1 MNLES
6 NISKTLIIAEAG
18 VNHNGDLKTAKEL
31 IHQAAIAGADL
42 VKFQTFTVGKLL
54 TLEAPKADY
63 QNDPDALTT
72 SNYEMLKSL
81 ELSKN
86 DHLELIQECKK
97 HDIEFFST
105 AFDEA
110 SLSFLL
116 ELGMSKIKIPSGE
129 ITNKPLLEFIAQFD
143 IPVIMSTGMAD
154 MNEIQL
160 ALEVLS
166 NNKLTRENIT
176 ILHCTSQY
184 PASFENINLR
194 AITSMQ
200 KKFNLNIGYSDHTL
214 GAEASIA
221 AVSLGA
227 TIIEKHITLDRKLEI
242 EDYISALTIDNFSI
256 FIDDVKRL
264 KESLGDGELIVSK
277 SERKYKSV
285 SGKVVVANSDIE
297 IGETIDFKDLS
308 LKRVDTNEFSP
319 FFRKISD
326 VQGKISAHKILK
338 NQGVSKE
345 DLCKEN

>member
-18 VNHNGDLKTAKEL
+18 VNHNGDLEIAKEL

-42 VKFQTFTVGKLL
+42 VKFQTFTVAKLL
-54 TLEAPKADY
+54 TLEAPKAAY
-63 QNDPDALTT
+63 QQDPNALTT
-72 SNYEMLKSL
+72 SNYEMLESL

-86 DHLELIQECKK
+86 DHLELIQECNK
-97 HDIEFFST
+97 HGIEFFST

-143 IPVIMSTGMAD
+143 MPVIMSTGMAD
-154 MNEIQL
+154 MNEIQR
-160 ALEVLS
+160 AIEVLS

-194 AITSMQ
+194 AITSMK

-227 TIIEKHITLDRKLEI
+227 SIIEKHITLDSNMPGPDHKASMEPKDFQDMVSAIRNIERGLGNGIKAPTSEELEMRTVARKSLVANKKIEKGEI
-242 EDYISALTIDNFSI
+242 FTQENLT
-256 FIDDVKRL
+256 VKRPGNGISPMKL
-264 KESLGDGELIVSK
+264 HEVVGTKAIKSFLQDDLI
-277 SERKYKSV
+277 
-285 SGKVVVANSDIE
+285 
-297 IGETIDFKDLS
+297 ET
-308 LKRVDTNEFSP
+308 
-319 FFRKISD
+319 
-326 VQGKISAHKILK
+326 
-338 NQGVSKE
+338 
-345 DLCKEN
+345 

>member
-18 VNHNGDLKTAKEL
+18 VNHNGDLEIAKEL

-42 VKFQTFTVGKLL
+42 VKFQTFTAAKLL

-63 QNDPDALTT
+63 QQDPNALTT
-72 SNYEMLKSL
+72 SNYEMLESL

-97 HDIEFFST
+97 HGIEFFST

-143 IPVIMSTGMAD
+143 VPVIMSTGMAD
-154 MNEIQL
+154 LNEIQR
-160 ALEVLS
+160 AIEVLC

-194 AITSMQ
+194 AITSMK

-227 TIIEKHITLDRKLEI
+227 TIIEKHITLDSNMPGPDHKASMEPKDFQDMVSAIRNIERGLGNGIKAPTSEELEMRTVARKSLVANKKIEKGEI
-242 EDYISALTIDNFSI
+242 FTQENLT
-256 FIDDVKRL
+256 VKRP
-264 KESLGDGELIVSK
+264 G
-277 SERKYKSV
+277 
-285 SGKVVVANSDIE
+285 N
-297 IGETIDFKDLS
+297 
-308 LKRVDTNEFSP
+308 
-319 FFRKISD
+319 
-326 VQGKISAHKILK
+326 
-338 NQGVSKE
+338 GVSPMSINEVIGTKAVYSFE
-345 DLCKEN
+345 ENDLIKI

>member
-18 VNHNGDLKTAKEL
+18 VNHNGDLKIAKEL

-42 VKFQTFTVGKLL
+42 VKFQTFTVAKLL

-63 QNDPDALTT
+63 QKDPDALTT

-97 HDIEFFST
+97 YGIEFFST

-129 ITNKPLLEFIAQFD
+129 ITNKPLLEFIAQFNM
-143 IPVIMSTGMAD
+143 PVIMSTGMAD
-154 MNEIQL
+154 LNEIQL

-194 AITSMQ
+194 AITSMK

-227 TIIEKHITLDRKLEI
+227 TIIEKHITLDSNMSGPDHKASMEPKDFQDMVSAIRNIERGLGNGIKVPTSEELEMRTVARKSLVANKKIEKGEI
-242 EDYISALTIDNFSI
+242 FTQENLT
-256 FIDDVKRL
+256 VKRPGNGL
-264 KESLGDGELIVSK
+264 SPMSIDEVIGTEAEYSFEENDLI
-277 SERKYKSV
+277 
-285 SGKVVVANSDIE
+285 
-297 IGETIDFKDLS
+297 
-308 LKRVDTNEFSP
+308 
-319 FFRKISD
+319 KI
-326 VQGKISAHKILK
+326 
-338 NQGVSKE
+338 
-345 DLCKEN
+345 

>member
-42 VKFQTFTVGKLL
+42 VKFQTFTVAKLL

-63 QNDPDALTT
+63 QQDPDALTT

-97 HDIEFFST
+97 YGIEFFST
-105 AFDEA
+105 AFDE
-110 SLSFLL
+110 SNLSFLL

-129 ITNKPLLEFIAQFD
+129 ITNKPLLEFISQFD
-143 IPVIMSTGMAD
+143 MPVIMSTGMAD
-154 MNEIQL
+154 LNEIQL
-160 ALEVLS
+160 AIEVLS

-194 AITSMQ
+194 AITSMK

-227 TIIEKHITLDRKLEI
+227 TIIEKHITLDSNMPGPDHKASMEPKDFQDMVSAIRNIERGLGNGIKAPTSEELEMRIVARKSLVANKKIEKGEI
-242 EDYISALTIDNFSI
+242 FTQENLT
-256 FIDDVKRL
+256 VKRP
-264 KESLGDGELIVSK
+264 G
-277 SERKYKSV
+277 
-285 SGKVVVANSDIE
+285 N
-297 IGETIDFKDLS
+297 
-308 LKRVDTNEFSP
+308 
-319 FFRKISD
+319 
-326 VQGKISAHKILK
+326 
-338 NQGVSKE
+338 GVSPMSINEVIGTKAVYSFE
-345 DLCKEN
+345 ENDLIKI

>member
-18 VNHNGDLKTAKEL
+18 VNHNGDLKIAKEL

-42 VKFQTFTVGKLL
+42 VKFQTFTVAKLL

-63 QNDPDALTT
+63 QQDPDALTT

-97 HDIEFFST
+97 HGIEFFST

-143 IPVIMSTGMAD
+143 MPVIMSTGMAD
-154 MNEIQL
+154 LNEIHR
-160 ALEVLS
+160 AIEVLC

-194 AITSMQ
+194 AISSMK

-227 TIIEKHITLDRKLEI
+227 TIIEKHITLDSNMSGPDHKASMEPKDFQDMVSAIRNIERGLGNGIKVPTSQELEMRTVARKSLVANKKIEKGEI
-242 EDYISALTIDNFSI
+242 FTQENLT
-256 FIDDVKRL
+256 VKRPGNGL
-264 KESLGDGELIVSK
+264 SPMSINEVIGTKAVYSFEENDLI
-277 SERKYKSV
+277 
-285 SGKVVVANSDIE
+285 
-297 IGETIDFKDLS
+297 
-308 LKRVDTNEFSP
+308 
-319 FFRKISD
+319 KI
-326 VQGKISAHKILK
+326 
-338 NQGVSKE
+338 
-345 DLCKEN
+345 

>member
-18 VNHNGDLKTAKEL
+18 VNHNGDLKIAKEL

-42 VKFQTFTVGKLL
+42 VKFQTFTVAKLL

-63 QNDPDALTT
+63 QKDPDALTT

-97 HDIEFFST
+97 YGIEFFST
-105 AFDEA
+105 AFDE
-110 SLSFLL
+110 SNLSFLL

-129 ITNKPLLEFIAQFD
+129 ITNKPLLEFIAQFNM
-143 IPVIMSTGMAD
+143 PVIMSTGMAD
-154 MNEIQL
+154 LNEIQL
-160 ALEVLS
+160 AIEVLS

-194 AITSMQ
+194 AITSMK

-227 TIIEKHITLDRKLEI
+227 TIIEKHITLDSNMPGPDHKASMEPKDFQDMVSAIRNIERGLGNGIKAPTSEELEMRTVARKSLVANKKIEKGEI
-242 EDYISALTIDNFSI
+242 FTQENLT
-256 FIDDVKRL
+256 VKRP
-264 KESLGDGELIVSK
+264 G
-277 SERKYKSV
+277 
-285 SGKVVVANSDIE
+285 N
-297 IGETIDFKDLS
+297 
-308 LKRVDTNEFSP
+308 
-319 FFRKISD
+319 
-326 VQGKISAHKILK
+326 
-338 NQGVSKE
+338 GVSPMSINEVIGTKAVYSFE
-345 DLCKEN
+345 ENDLIKI

>member
-18 VNHNGDLKTAKEL
+18 VNHNGDLEIAKEL

-42 VKFQTFTVGKLL
+42 VKFQTFTVAKLL

-63 QNDPDALTT
+63 QQDPNALTT

-81 ELSKN
+81 ELSQN

-97 HDIEFFST
+97 HGIEFFST
-105 AFDEA
+105 AFDET
-110 SLSFLL
+110 SLRFLL
-116 ELGMSKIKIPSGE
+116 DLGMSKIKIPSGE

-143 IPVIMSTGMAD
+143 MPVIMSTGMAEL
-154 MNEIQL
+154 NEIQR
-160 ALEVLS
+160 AIEVLS

-194 AITSMQ
+194 AITSM
-200 KKFNLNIGYSDHTL
+200 KKNFNLNIGYSDHTL

-227 TIIEKHITLDRKLEI
+227 SIIEKHITLDSNMPGPDHKASMEPKDFQDMVSAIRNIERGLGNGIKAPTSEELEMRTVARKSLVANKKIEKGEI
-242 EDYISALTIDNFSI
+242 FTQENLT
-256 FIDDVKRL
+256 VKRP
-264 KESLGDGELIVSK
+264 G
-277 SERKYKSV
+277 
-285 SGKVVVANSDIE
+285 N
-297 IGETIDFKDLS
+297 
-308 LKRVDTNEFSP
+308 
-319 FFRKISD
+319 
-326 VQGKISAHKILK
+326 
-338 NQGVSKE
+338 GVSPMSINEVIGTKAVYSFE
-345 DLCKEN
+345 ENDLIKI

>member
-18 VNHNGDLKTAKEL
+18 VNHNGDLEIAKEL

-42 VKFQTFTVGKLL
+42 VKFQTFTAAKLL

-63 QNDPDALTT
+63 QQDPNALTT
-72 SNYEMLKSL
+72 SNYEMLESL

-97 HDIEFFST
+97 HGIEFFST

-143 IPVIMSTGMAD
+143 VPVIMSTGMAD
-154 MNEIQL
+154 LNEIQR
-160 ALEVLS
+160 AIEVLC

-194 AITSMQ
+194 AITSMK

-221 AVSLGA
+221 AVCLGA
-227 TIIEKHITLDRKLEI
+227 TIIEKHITLDSNMPGPDHKASMEPKDFQDMVSAIRNIERGLGNGIKAPTSEELEMRTVARKSLVANKKIEKGEI
-242 EDYISALTIDNFSI
+242 FTQENLT
-256 FIDDVKRL
+256 VKRP
-264 KESLGDGELIVSK
+264 G
-277 SERKYKSV
+277 
-285 SGKVVVANSDIE
+285 N
-297 IGETIDFKDLS
+297 
-308 LKRVDTNEFSP
+308 
-319 FFRKISD
+319 
-326 VQGKISAHKILK
+326 
-338 NQGVSKE
+338 GVSPMSINEVIGTKAVYSFE
-345 DLCKEN
+345 ENDLIKI

>member
-18 VNHNGDLKTAKEL
+18 VNHNGDLKIAKEL

-42 VKFQTFTVGKLL
+42 VKFQTFTVAKLL

-63 QNDPDALTT
+63 QQDPDALTT

-97 HDIEFFST
+97 YGIEFFST
-105 AFDEA
+105 AFDE
-110 SLSFLL
+110 SNLSFLL

-143 IPVIMSTGMAD
+143 MPVIMSTGMAD
-154 MNEIQL
+154 LNEIQL
-160 ALEVLS
+160 AIEVLS
-166 NNKLTRENIT
+166 NYKLTRENIT

-194 AITSMQ
+194 AITSMK

-227 TIIEKHITLDRKLEI
+227 TIIEKHITLDSNMPGPDHKASMEPKDFQDMVSAIRNIERGLGNGIKAPTSEELEMRIVARKSLVANKKIEKGEI
-242 EDYISALTIDNFSI
+242 FTQENLT
-256 FIDDVKRL
+256 VKRP
-264 KESLGDGELIVSK
+264 G
-277 SERKYKSV
+277 
-285 SGKVVVANSDIE
+285 N
-297 IGETIDFKDLS
+297 
-308 LKRVDTNEFSP
+308 
-319 FFRKISD
+319 
-326 VQGKISAHKILK
+326 
-338 NQGVSKE
+338 GVSPMSINEVIGTKAVYSFE
-345 DLCKEN
+345 ENDLIKI

>member
-1 MNLES
+1 MKLER

-18 VNHNGDLKTAKEL
+18 VNHNGDLEIAKEL

-42 VKFQTFTVGKLL
+42 VKFQTFTVAKLL
-54 TLEAPKADY
+54 TLDAPKADY
-63 QNDPDALTT
+63 QQDPNALTT

-97 HDIEFFST
+97 YDIEFFST
-105 AFDEA
+105 AFDEV
-110 SLSFLL
+110 SLGFLL

-143 IPVIMSTGMAD
+143 MPVIMSTGMAD
-154 MNEIQL
+154 LNEIQR
-160 ALEVLS
+160 AIEVLS
-166 NNKLTRENIT
+166 KNKLTRENIT

-194 AITSMQ
+194 AITSMK

-227 TIIEKHITLDRKLEI
+227 SIIEKHITLDSNMPGPDHKASMEPKDFQDMVSAIRNIERGLGNGIKAPTSEELEMRTVARKSLVANKKIEKGEI
-242 EDYISALTIDNFSI
+242 FTQENLT
-256 FIDDVKRL
+256 VKRP
-264 KESLGDGELIVSK
+264 G
-277 SERKYKSV
+277 
-285 SGKVVVANSDIE
+285 N
-297 IGETIDFKDLS
+297 
-308 LKRVDTNEFSP
+308 
-319 FFRKISD
+319 
-326 VQGKISAHKILK
+326 
-338 NQGVSKE
+338 GVSPMSINEVIGTKAVYSFE
-345 DLCKEN
+345 ENDLIKI

>member
-18 VNHNGDLKTAKEL
+18 VNHNGDLEIAKEL

-42 VKFQTFTVGKLL
+42 VKFQTFTVAKLL

-63 QNDPDALTT
+63 QQDPNALTT
-72 SNYEMLKSL
+72 TNYEMLESL

-97 HDIEFFST
+97 HGIEFFST

-143 IPVIMSTGMAD
+143 MPVIMSTGMAD
-154 MNEIQL
+154 LNEIQL
-160 ALEVLS
+160 AIEVLC

-194 AITSMQ
+194 AITSMK

-227 TIIEKHITLDRKLEI
+227 SIIEKHITLDSNMPGPDHKASMEPKDFQDMVSAIRNIERGLGNGIKAPTSEELEMRTVARKSLVANKKIEKGEI
-242 EDYISALTIDNFSI
+242 FTQENLT
-256 FIDDVKRL
+256 VKRP
-264 KESLGDGELIVSK
+264 G
-277 SERKYKSV
+277 
-285 SGKVVVANSDIE
+285 N
-297 IGETIDFKDLS
+297 
-308 LKRVDTNEFSP
+308 
-319 FFRKISD
+319 
-326 VQGKISAHKILK
+326 
-338 NQGVSKE
+338 GVSPMSINEVIGTKAVYSFE
-345 DLCKEN
+345 ENDLIKI

>member
-18 VNHNGDLKTAKEL
+18 VNHNGDLEIAKEL

-42 VKFQTFTVGKLL
+42 VKFQTFTVAKLL

-63 QNDPDALTT
+63 QQDPNALTT
-72 SNYEMLKSL
+72 TNYEMLESL

-97 HDIEFFST
+97 HGIEFFST

-143 IPVIMSTGMAD
+143 MPVIMSTGMAD
-154 MNEIQL
+154 LNEIHR
-160 ALEVLS
+160 AIEVLC

-194 AITSMQ
+194 AITSMK

-227 TIIEKHITLDRKLEI
+227 TIIEKHITLDSNMSGPDHKASMEPKDFQDMVSAIRNIERGLGNGIKVPTSEELEMRTVARKSLVANKKIEKGEI
-242 EDYISALTIDNFSI
+242 FTQENLT
-256 FIDDVKRL
+256 VKRPGNGL
-264 KESLGDGELIVSK
+264 SPMSINEVIGTEAEYSFEENDLI
-277 SERKYKSV
+277 
-285 SGKVVVANSDIE
+285 
-297 IGETIDFKDLS
+297 
-308 LKRVDTNEFSP
+308 
-319 FFRKISD
+319 KI
-326 VQGKISAHKILK
+326 
-338 NQGVSKE
+338 
-345 DLCKEN
+345 

>member
-42 VKFQTFTVGKLL
+42 VKFQTFTVAKLL

-63 QNDPDALTT
+63 QQDPNALTT
-72 SNYEMLKSL
+72 SNYEMLESL

-97 HDIEFFST
+97 HGIEFFST

-143 IPVIMSTGMAD
+143 MPVIMSTGMAD
-154 MNEIQL
+154 MNEIQR
-160 ALEVLS
+160 AIEVLS

-194 AITSMQ
+194 AITSMK

-227 TIIEKHITLDRKLEI
+227 SIIEKHITLDSNMPGPDHKASMEPKDFQDMVSAIRNIERGLGNGIKAPTSEELEMRTVARKSLVANKKIEKGEI
-242 EDYISALTIDNFSI
+242 FTQENLT
-256 FIDDVKRL
+256 VKRPGNGL
-264 KESLGDGELIVSK
+264 SPMSINEVIGTKAVYSFEENDLI
-277 SERKYKSV
+277 
-285 SGKVVVANSDIE
+285 
-297 IGETIDFKDLS
+297 
-308 LKRVDTNEFSP
+308 
-319 FFRKISD
+319 KI
-326 VQGKISAHKILK
+326 
-338 NQGVSKE
+338 
-345 DLCKEN
+345 

>member
-18 VNHNGDLKTAKEL
+18 VNHNGDLKIAKEL

-42 VKFQTFTVGKLL
+42 VKFQTFTVAKLL

-63 QNDPDALTT
+63 QKDPNALTT
-72 SNYEMLKSL
+72 SNYEMLESL

-97 HDIEFFST
+97 HGIEFFST

-143 IPVIMSTGMAD
+143 MPVIMSTGMAELND
-154 MNEIQL
+154 IQR
-160 ALEVLS
+160 AIEVLS

-194 AITSMQ
+194 AITSMK

-227 TIIEKHITLDRKLEI
+227 TIIEKHITLDSNMPGPDHKASMEPKDFQDMVSAIRNIERGLGNGIKAPTSEELEMRTVARKSLVANKKIEKGEI
-242 EDYISALTIDNFSI
+242 FTRENLT
-256 FIDDVKRL
+256 VKRP
-264 KESLGDGELIVSK
+264 G
-277 SERKYKSV
+277 
-285 SGKVVVANSDIE
+285 N
-297 IGETIDFKDLS
+297 
-308 LKRVDTNEFSP
+308 
-319 FFRKISD
+319 
-326 VQGKISAHKILK
+326 
-338 NQGVSKE
+338 GVSPMSINEVIGTKAVYSFE
-345 DLCKEN
+345 ENDLIKI

>member
-18 VNHNGDLKTAKEL
+18 VNHNGDLEIAKEL

-42 VKFQTFTVGKLL
+42 VKFQTFTVAKLL

-63 QNDPDALTT
+63 QKDPNALTT
-72 SNYEMLKSL
+72 SNYEMLESL

-97 HDIEFFST
+97 HGIEFFST

-143 IPVIMSTGMAD
+143 MPVIMSTGMAD
-154 MNEIQL
+154 LNEIQR
-160 ALEVLS
+160 AIEVLCS
-166 NNKLTRENIT
+166 NKLTRENIT

-194 AITSMQ
+194 AITSMK

-227 TIIEKHITLDRKLEI
+227 TIIEKHITLDSNMPGPDHKASMEPKDFQDMVSAIRNIERGLGNGIKVPTSEELEMRTVARKSLVANKKIEKGEI
-242 EDYISALTIDNFSI
+242 FTQENLT
-256 FIDDVKRL
+256 VKRPGNGL
-264 KESLGDGELIVSK
+264 SPMSINEVIGTKAVYSFEENDLI
-277 SERKYKSV
+277 
-285 SGKVVVANSDIE
+285 
-297 IGETIDFKDLS
+297 
-308 LKRVDTNEFSP
+308 
-319 FFRKISD
+319 KI
-326 VQGKISAHKILK
+326 
-338 NQGVSKE
+338 
-345 DLCKEN
+345 

>member
-18 VNHNGDLKTAKEL
+18 VNHNGDLKIAKEL

-42 VKFQTFTVGKLL
+42 VKFQTFTVAKLL
-54 TLEAPKADY
+54 TLDAPKADY
-63 QNDPDALTT
+63 QQDPDALTT

-97 HDIEFFST
+97 YGIEFFST
-105 AFDEA
+105 AFDET

-143 IPVIMSTGMAD
+143 MPVIMSTGMAD
-154 MNEIQL
+154 LNEIQL
-160 ALEVLS
+160 AIEVLS
-166 NNKLTRENIT
+166 NYKLTRENIT

-194 AITSMQ
+194 AITSMK

-227 TIIEKHITLDRKLEI
+227 TIIEKHITLDSNMPGPDHKASMEPKDFQDMVSAIRNIERGLGNGIKAPTSEELEMRIVARKSLVANKKIEKGEI
-242 EDYISALTIDNFSI
+242 FTQENLT
-256 FIDDVKRL
+256 VKRP
-264 KESLGDGELIVSK
+264 G
-277 SERKYKSV
+277 
-285 SGKVVVANSDIE
+285 N
-297 IGETIDFKDLS
+297 
-308 LKRVDTNEFSP
+308 
-319 FFRKISD
+319 
-326 VQGKISAHKILK
+326 
-338 NQGVSKE
+338 GVSPMSINEVIGTKAVYSF
-345 DLCKEN
+345 KENDLIKI

>member
-42 VKFQTFTVGKLL
+42 VKFQTFTVAKLL

-63 QNDPDALTT
+63 QQDPDALTT

-97 HDIEFFST
+97 YGIEFFST
-105 AFDEA
+105 AFDE
-110 SLSFLL
+110 SNLSFLL

-143 IPVIMSTGMAD
+143 MPVIMSTGMAD
-154 MNEIQL
+154 LNEIQL
-160 ALEVLS
+160 AIEVLS

-194 AITSMQ
+194 AITSMK

-227 TIIEKHITLDRKLEI
+227 TIIEKHITLDSNMPGPDHKASMEPKDFQDMVSAIRNIERGLGNGIKAPTSEELEMRTVARKSLVANKKIEKGEI
-242 EDYISALTIDNFSI
+242 FTQENLT
-256 FIDDVKRL
+256 VKRP
-264 KESLGDGELIVSK
+264 G
-277 SERKYKSV
+277 
-285 SGKVVVANSDIE
+285 N
-297 IGETIDFKDLS
+297 
-308 LKRVDTNEFSP
+308 
-319 FFRKISD
+319 
-326 VQGKISAHKILK
+326 
-338 NQGVSKE
+338 GVSPMSINEVIGTKAVYSFE
-345 DLCKEN
+345 ENDLIKI

>member
-42 VKFQTFTVGKLL
+42 VKFQTFTVAKLL

-63 QNDPDALTT
+63 QQDPNALTT
-72 SNYEMLKSL
+72 SNYEMLESL

-97 HDIEFFST
+97 HGIEFFST

-143 IPVIMSTGMAD
+143 MPVIMSTGMAD
-154 MNEIQL
+154 MNEIQR
-160 ALEVLS
+160 AIEVLS

-194 AITSMQ
+194 AITSMK

-227 TIIEKHITLDRKLEI
+227 SIIEKHITLDSNMPGPDHKASMEPKDFQDMVSAIRNIERGLGNGIKVPTSEELEMRTVARKSLVANKKIEKGEI
-242 EDYISALTIDNFSI
+242 FTQENLT
-256 FIDDVKRL
+256 VKRPGNGL
-264 KESLGDGELIVSK
+264 SPMSINEVIGTKAVYSFEENDLI
-277 SERKYKSV
+277 
-285 SGKVVVANSDIE
+285 
-297 IGETIDFKDLS
+297 
-308 LKRVDTNEFSP
+308 
-319 FFRKISD
+319 KI
-326 VQGKISAHKILK
+326 
-338 NQGVSKE
+338 
-345 DLCKEN
+345 

>member
-1 MNLES
+1 MNLERD
-6 NISKTLIIAEAG
+6 ISKTLIIAEAG
-18 VNHNGDLKTAKEL
+18 VNHNGDLNIAKEL
-31 IHQAAIAGADL
+31 VHQAAIAGADL
-42 VKFQTFTVGKLL
+42 VKFQTFTVAKLL

-63 QNDPDALTT
+63 QKDPDAQTT

-110 SLSFLL
+110 SLSFLM
-116 ELGMSKIKIPSGE
+116 ELGMSRIKIPSGE
-129 ITNKPLLEFIAQFD
+129 IANKPLLEFIAQFD
-143 IPVIMSTGMAD
+143 MPVIMSTGMAD
-154 MNEIQL
+154 LNEIQL

-194 AITSMQ
+194 AITSMK

-227 TIIEKHITLDRKLEI
+227 TIIEKHITLDSNMSGPDHKASIEPKDFQDMVSAIRNIEKGLGNGIKAPTSEELEMRTVARKSLVANKKIEKGEI
-242 EDYISALTIDNFSI
+242 FTQENLT
-256 FIDDVKRL
+256 VKRPGNGISPMSINEVIGT
-264 KESLGDGELIVSK
+264 KAVYSFEENDLI
-277 SERKYKSV
+277 
-285 SGKVVVANSDIE
+285 
-297 IGETIDFKDLS
+297 
-308 LKRVDTNEFSP
+308 
-319 FFRKISD
+319 KI
-326 VQGKISAHKILK
+326 
-338 NQGVSKE
+338 
-345 DLCKEN
+345 

>member
-42 VKFQTFTVGKLL
+42 VKFQTFTVAKLL

-63 QNDPDALTT
+63 QQDPNALTT
-72 SNYEMLKSL
+72 SNYEMLESL

-97 HDIEFFST
+97 HGIEFFST
-105 AFDEA
+105 AFDES

-143 IPVIMSTGMAD
+143 MPVIMSTGMAD
-154 MNEIQL
+154 MNEIQR
-160 ALEVLS
+160 AIEVLS

-194 AITSMQ
+194 AITSMK

-227 TIIEKHITLDRKLEI
+227 SIIEKHITLDSNMPGPDHKASMEPKDFQDMVSAIRNIERGLGNGIKAPTSEELEMRTVARKSLVANKKIEKGEI
-242 EDYISALTIDNFSI
+242 FTQENLT
-256 FIDDVKRL
+256 VKRP
-264 KESLGDGELIVSK
+264 G
-277 SERKYKSV
+277 
-285 SGKVVVANSDIE
+285 N
-297 IGETIDFKDLS
+297 
-308 LKRVDTNEFSP
+308 
-319 FFRKISD
+319 
-326 VQGKISAHKILK
+326 
-338 NQGVSKE
+338 GVSPMSINEVIGTKAVYSFE
-345 DLCKEN
+345 ENDLIKI

>member
-42 VKFQTFTVGKLL
+42 VKFQTFTVAKLL

-63 QNDPDALTT
+63 QQDPNALTT
-72 SNYEMLKSL
+72 SNYEMLESL

-86 DHLELIQECKK
+86 DHLELIQECNKYG
-97 HDIEFFST
+97 IEFFST

-143 IPVIMSTGMAD
+143 MPVIMSTGMAD
-154 MNEIQL
+154 LNEIQL
-160 ALEVLS
+160 AIEVLS

-194 AITSMQ
+194 AITSMK

-214 GAEASIA
+214 GAEAAIA

-227 TIIEKHITLDRKLEI
+227 SIIEKHITLDSNMPGPDHKASMEPKDFQDMVSAIRNIERGLGNGIKAPTSEELEMRTVARKSLVANKKIEKGEI
-242 EDYISALTIDNFSI
+242 FTRENLT
-256 FIDDVKRL
+256 VKRP
-264 KESLGDGELIVSK
+264 G
-277 SERKYKSV
+277 
-285 SGKVVVANSDIE
+285 N
-297 IGETIDFKDLS
+297 
-308 LKRVDTNEFSP
+308 
-319 FFRKISD
+319 
-326 VQGKISAHKILK
+326 
-338 NQGVSKE
+338 GVSPMSINEVIGTKAVYSFE
-345 DLCKEN
+345 ENDLIKI

>member
-18 VNHNGDLKTAKEL
+18 VNHNGDLKIAKEL

-42 VKFQTFTVGKLL
+42 VKFQTFTVAKLL

-63 QNDPDALTT
+63 QQDPDALTT

-97 HDIEFFST
+97 YGIEFFST
-105 AFDEA
+105 AFDET

-143 IPVIMSTGMAD
+143 MPVIMSTGMAD
-154 MNEIQL
+154 LNEIQL
-160 ALEVLS
+160 AIEVLS

-194 AITSMQ
+194 AITSMK

-227 TIIEKHITLDRKLEI
+227 TIIEKHITLDSNMPGPDHKASMEPKDFQDMVSAIRNIERGLGNGIKAPTSEELEMRTVARKSLVANKKIEKGEI
-242 EDYISALTIDNFSI
+242 FTRENLT
-256 FIDDVKRL
+256 VKRP
-264 KESLGDGELIVSK
+264 G
-277 SERKYKSV
+277 
-285 SGKVVVANSDIE
+285 N
-297 IGETIDFKDLS
+297 
-308 LKRVDTNEFSP
+308 
-319 FFRKISD
+319 
-326 VQGKISAHKILK
+326 
-338 NQGVSKE
+338 GVSPMSINEVIGTKAVYSFE
-345 DLCKEN
+345 ENDLIKI

>member
-1 MNLES
+1 
-6 NISKTLIIAEAG
+6 
-18 VNHNGDLKTAKEL
+18 
-31 IHQAAIAGADL
+31 
-42 VKFQTFTVGKLL
+42 
-54 TLEAPKADY
+54 
-63 QNDPDALTT
+63 
-72 SNYEMLKSL
+72 MLKSL

-97 HDIEFFST
+97 HGIEFFST

-143 IPVIMSTGMAD
+143 MPVIMSTGMAD
-154 MNEIQL
+154 LNEIQR
-160 ALEVLS
+160 AIEVLS

-194 AITSMQ
+194 AITSMK

-227 TIIEKHITLDRKLEI
+227 TIIEKHITLDSNMPGPDHKASMEPKDFQDMVSAIRNIERGLGNGIKAPTSEELEMRTVARK
-242 EDYISALTIDNFSI
+242 
-256 FIDDVKRL
+256 
-264 KESLGDGELIVSK
+264 SL
-277 SERKYKSV
+277 
-285 SGKVVVANSDIE
+285 VANKKIE
-297 IGETIDFKDLS
+297 KGEIFT
-308 LKRVDTNEFSP
+308 LK
-319 FFRKISD
+319 KI
-326 VQGKISAHKILK
+326 
-338 NQGVSKE
+338 
-345 DLCKEN
+345 

>member
-42 VKFQTFTVGKLL
+42 VKFQTFTVAKLL
-54 TLEAPKADY
+54 TLEAPKAAY
-63 QNDPDALTT
+63 QQDPNALTT
-72 SNYEMLKSL
+72 SNYEMLESL

-86 DHLELIQECKK
+86 DHLELIQECNK
-97 HDIEFFST
+97 HGIEFFST

-143 IPVIMSTGMAD
+143 MPVIMSTGMAD
-154 MNEIQL
+154 LNEIQL
-160 ALEVLS
+160 AIEVLS

-194 AITSMQ
+194 AITSMK

-227 TIIEKHITLDRKLEI
+227 TIIEKHITLDSNMPGPDHKASMEPKDFQDMVSAIRNIERGLGNGIKAPTSEELEMRTVARKSLVANKKIEKGEI
-242 EDYISALTIDNFSI
+242 FTRENLT
-256 FIDDVKRL
+256 VKRP
-264 KESLGDGELIVSK
+264 G
-277 SERKYKSV
+277 
-285 SGKVVVANSDIE
+285 N
-297 IGETIDFKDLS
+297 
-308 LKRVDTNEFSP
+308 
-319 FFRKISD
+319 
-326 VQGKISAHKILK
+326 
-338 NQGVSKE
+338 GVSPMSINEVIGTKAVYSFE
-345 DLCKEN
+345 ENDLIKI

>member
-18 VNHNGDLKTAKEL
+18 VNHNGDLKIAKEL

-42 VKFQTFTVGKLL
+42 VKFQTFTVAKLL

-63 QNDPDALTT
+63 QQDPDALTT

-97 HDIEFFST
+97 HGIEFFST

-143 IPVIMSTGMAD
+143 VPVIMSTGMAD
-154 MNEIQL
+154 LNEIQR
-160 ALEVLS
+160 AIEVLC

-194 AITSMQ
+194 AISSMK

-227 TIIEKHITLDRKLEI
+227 TIIEKHITLDSNMSGPDHKASMEPKDFQDMVSAIRNIERGLGNGIKVPTSQELEMRTVARKSLVANKKIEKGEI
-242 EDYISALTIDNFSI
+242 FTQENLT
-256 FIDDVKRL
+256 VKRP
-264 KESLGDGELIVSK
+264 G
-277 SERKYKSV
+277 
-285 SGKVVVANSDIE
+285 N
-297 IGETIDFKDLS
+297 
-308 LKRVDTNEFSP
+308 
-319 FFRKISD
+319 
-326 VQGKISAHKILK
+326 
-338 NQGVSKE
+338 GVSPMSINEVIGTKAVYSFE
-345 DLCKEN
+345 ENDLIKI

>member
-18 VNHNGDLKTAKEL
+18 VNHNGDLEIAKEL

-42 VKFQTFTVGKLL
+42 VKFQTFTVAKLL

-63 QNDPDALTT
+63 QQDPNALTT
-72 SNYEMLKSL
+72 SNYEMLESL

-143 IPVIMSTGMAD
+143 MPVIMSTGMAD
-154 MNEIQL
+154 LNEIHR
-160 ALEVLS
+160 AIEVLC

-194 AITSMQ
+194 AITSMK

-227 TIIEKHITLDRKLEI
+227 TIIEKHITLDSNMPGPDHKASMEPKDFQDMVSAIRNIERGLGNGIKAPTSEELEMRTVARKSLVANKKIEKGEI
-242 EDYISALTIDNFSI
+242 FTQENLT
-256 FIDDVKRL
+256 VKRPGNGISPMSINEVIGT
-264 KESLGDGELIVSK
+264 KAVYSFEENDLI
-277 SERKYKSV
+277 
-285 SGKVVVANSDIE
+285 
-297 IGETIDFKDLS
+297 
-308 LKRVDTNEFSP
+308 
-319 FFRKISD
+319 KI
-326 VQGKISAHKILK
+326 
-338 NQGVSKE
+338 
-345 DLCKEN
+345 

>member
-18 VNHNGDLKTAKEL
+18 VNHNGDLEIAKEL

-42 VKFQTFTVGKLL
+42 VKFQTFTVAKLL

-63 QNDPDALTT
+63 QKDPDALTT

-97 HDIEFFST
+97 HGIEFFST

-143 IPVIMSTGMAD
+143 MPVIMSTGMAD
-154 MNEIQL
+154 LNEIQL

-194 AITSMQ
+194 AITSMK

-227 TIIEKHITLDRKLEI
+227 TIIEKHITLDSNMPGPDHKASMEPKDFQDMVSAIRNIERGLGNGIKAPTSEELEMRTVARKSLVANKKIEKGEI
-242 EDYISALTIDNFSI
+242 FTQENLT
-256 FIDDVKRL
+256 VKRP
-264 KESLGDGELIVSK
+264 G
-277 SERKYKSV
+277 
-285 SGKVVVANSDIE
+285 N
-297 IGETIDFKDLS
+297 
-308 LKRVDTNEFSP
+308 
-319 FFRKISD
+319 
-326 VQGKISAHKILK
+326 
-338 NQGVSKE
+338 GVSPMSINEVIGTKAVYSFE
-345 DLCKEN
+345 ENDLIKI

>member
-18 VNHNGDLKTAKEL
+18 VNHNGDLEIAKEL

-42 VKFQTFTVGKLL
+42 VKFQTFTVAKLL

-63 QNDPDALTT
+63 QQDPNALTT
-72 SNYEMLKSL
+72 TNYEMLESL

-97 HDIEFFST
+97 HGIEFFST

-143 IPVIMSTGMAD
+143 MPVIMSTGMAD
-154 MNEIQL
+154 LNEIHR
-160 ALEVLS
+160 AIEVLC

-194 AITSMQ
+194 AITSMK

-227 TIIEKHITLDRKLEI
+227 TIIEKHITLDSNMSGPDHKASMEPKDFQDMVSAIRNIERGLGNEIKAPTIEELEMRTVARKSLVANKKIEKGEI
-242 EDYISALTIDNFSI
+242 FTQENLT
-256 FIDDVKRL
+256 VKRPGNGL
-264 KESLGDGELIVSK
+264 SPMSINEVIGTKAVYSFEENDLI
-277 SERKYKSV
+277 
-285 SGKVVVANSDIE
+285 
-297 IGETIDFKDLS
+297 
-308 LKRVDTNEFSP
+308 
-319 FFRKISD
+319 KI
-326 VQGKISAHKILK
+326 
-338 NQGVSKE
+338 
-345 DLCKEN
+345 

>member
-42 VKFQTFTVGKLL
+42 VKFQTFTVAKLL

-63 QNDPDALTT
+63 QQDPNALTT
-72 SNYEMLKSL
+72 SNYEMLESL

-97 HDIEFFST
+97 HGIEFFST

-143 IPVIMSTGMAD
+143 MPVIMSTGMAD
-154 MNEIQL
+154 LNEIQR
-160 ALEVLS
+160 AIEVLCS
-166 NNKLTRENIT
+166 NKLTRENIT

-194 AITSMQ
+194 AITSMK

-227 TIIEKHITLDRKLEI
+227 SIIEKHITLDSNMPGPDHKASMEPKDFQDMVSAIRNIERGLGNGIKVPTSEELEMRTVARKSLVANKKIEKGEI
-242 EDYISALTIDNFSI
+242 FTQENLT
-256 FIDDVKRL
+256 VKRPGNGL
-264 KESLGDGELIVSK
+264 SPMSINEVIGTKAVYSFEENDLI
-277 SERKYKSV
+277 
-285 SGKVVVANSDIE
+285 
-297 IGETIDFKDLS
+297 
-308 LKRVDTNEFSP
+308 
-319 FFRKISD
+319 KI
-326 VQGKISAHKILK
+326 
-338 NQGVSKE
+338 
-345 DLCKEN
+345 

>member
-42 VKFQTFTVGKLL
+42 VKFQTFTVAKLL

-63 QNDPDALTT
+63 QLDPNALTT
-72 SNYEMLKSL
+72 SNYEMLESL

-97 HDIEFFST
+97 HGIEFFST

-143 IPVIMSTGMAD
+143 MPVIMSTGMAD
-154 MNEIQL
+154 MNEIQR
-160 ALEVLS
+160 AIEVLS

-194 AITSMQ
+194 AITSMK

-227 TIIEKHITLDRKLEI
+227 SIIEKHITLDSNMPGPDHKASMEPKDFQDMVSAIRNIERGLGNGIKAPTSEELGMRTVARKSLVANKKIEKGEI
-242 EDYISALTIDNFSI
+242 FTQENLT
-256 FIDDVKRL
+256 VKRPGNGISPMSINEVIGTKAIKSFL
-264 KESLGDGELIVSK
+264 QDDLI
-277 SERKYKSV
+277 
-285 SGKVVVANSDIE
+285 
-297 IGETIDFKDLS
+297 ET
-308 LKRVDTNEFSP
+308 
-319 FFRKISD
+319 
-326 VQGKISAHKILK
+326 
-338 NQGVSKE
+338 
-345 DLCKEN
+345 

>member
-18 VNHNGDLKTAKEL
+18 VNHNGDLKIAKEL

-42 VKFQTFTVGKLL
+42 VKFQTFTVAKLL

-63 QNDPDALTT
+63 QQDPDALTT

-97 HDIEFFST
+97 YGIEFFST
-105 AFDEA
+105 AFDE
-110 SLSFLL
+110 SNLSFLL

-129 ITNKPLLEFIAQFD
+129 ITNKPLLEFIAQFNM
-143 IPVIMSTGMAD
+143 PVIMSTGMAD
-154 MNEIQL
+154 LNEIQL
-160 ALEVLS
+160 AIEVLS

-194 AITSMQ
+194 AITSMK

-227 TIIEKHITLDRKLEI
+227 TIIEKHITLDSNMPGPDHKASMEPKDFQDMVSAIRNIERGLGNGIKAPTSEELEMRTVARKSLVANKKIEKGEI
-242 EDYISALTIDNFSI
+242 FTQENLT
-256 FIDDVKRL
+256 VKRP
-264 KESLGDGELIVSK
+264 G
-277 SERKYKSV
+277 
-285 SGKVVVANSDIE
+285 N
-297 IGETIDFKDLS
+297 
-308 LKRVDTNEFSP
+308 
-319 FFRKISD
+319 
-326 VQGKISAHKILK
+326 
-338 NQGVSKE
+338 GVSPMSINEVIGTKAVYSFE
-345 DLCKEN
+345 ENDLIKI

>member
-42 VKFQTFTVGKLL
+42 VKFQTFTVAKLL

-63 QNDPDALTT
+63 QQDPNALTT
-72 SNYEMLKSL
+72 SNYEMLESL

-97 HDIEFFST
+97 HGIEFFST

-143 IPVIMSTGMAD
+143 MPVIMSTGMAD
-154 MNEIQL
+154 MNEIQR
-160 ALEVLS
+160 AIEVLS

-194 AITSMQ
+194 AITSMK

-227 TIIEKHITLDRKLEI
+227 SIIEKHITLDSNMPGPDHKASMEPKDFQDMVSAIRNIERGLGNGIKAPTSEELEMRTVARKSLVANKKIEKGEI
-242 EDYISALTIDNFSI
+242 FTQENLT
-256 FIDDVKRL
+256 VKRPGNGISPMSINEVIGT
-264 KESLGDGELIVSK
+264 KAVYSFEENDLI
-277 SERKYKSV
+277 
-285 SGKVVVANSDIE
+285 
-297 IGETIDFKDLS
+297 
-308 LKRVDTNEFSP
+308 
-319 FFRKISD
+319 KI
-326 VQGKISAHKILK
+326 
-338 NQGVSKE
+338 
-345 DLCKEN
+345 

>member
-18 VNHNGDLKTAKEL
+18 VNHNGDLKIAKEL

-42 VKFQTFTVGKLL
+42 VKFQTFTVAKLL

-63 QNDPDALTT
+63 QQDPDALTT

-97 HDIEFFST
+97 HGIEFFST

-143 IPVIMSTGMAD
+143 MPVIMSTGMAD
-154 MNEIQL
+154 LNEIHR
-160 ALEVLS
+160 AIEVLC

-194 AITSMQ
+194 AITSMK

-227 TIIEKHITLDRKLEI
+227 TIIEKHITLDSNMPGPDHKASMEPKDFQDMVSAIRNIERGLGNGIKAPTSEELEMRTVARKSLVANKKIEKGEI
-242 EDYISALTIDNFSI
+242 FTQENLT
-256 FIDDVKRL
+256 VKRP
-264 KESLGDGELIVSK
+264 G
-277 SERKYKSV
+277 
-285 SGKVVVANSDIE
+285 N
-297 IGETIDFKDLS
+297 
-308 LKRVDTNEFSP
+308 
-319 FFRKISD
+319 
-326 VQGKISAHKILK
+326 
-338 NQGVSKE
+338 GVSPMSINEVIGTKAVYSFE
-345 DLCKEN
+345 ENDLIKI

>member
-18 VNHNGDLKTAKEL
+18 VNHNGDLKIAKEL

-42 VKFQTFTVGKLL
+42 VKFQTFTVDKLL

-63 QNDPDALTT
+63 QQDPDALTT

-97 HDIEFFST
+97 HGIEFFST
-105 AFDEA
+105 AFDEV

-143 IPVIMSTGMAD
+143 MPVIMSTGMAD
-154 MNEIQL
+154 LNEIQL
-160 ALEVLS
+160 AIEVLS

-194 AITSMQ
+194 AITSMK

-214 GAEASIA
+214 GAEAAIA

-227 TIIEKHITLDRKLEI
+227 SIIEKHITLDSNMPGPDHKASMEPKDFQDMVSAIRNIERGLGNGIKAPTSEELEMRTVARKSLVANKKIEKGEI
-242 EDYISALTIDNFSI
+242 FTRENLT
-256 FIDDVKRL
+256 VKRP
-264 KESLGDGELIVSK
+264 G
-277 SERKYKSV
+277 
-285 SGKVVVANSDIE
+285 N
-297 IGETIDFKDLS
+297 
-308 LKRVDTNEFSP
+308 
-319 FFRKISD
+319 
-326 VQGKISAHKILK
+326 
-338 NQGVSKE
+338 GVSPMSINEVIGTKAVYSFE
-345 DLCKEN
+345 ENDLIKI

>member
-18 VNHNGDLKTAKEL
+18 VNHNGDLEIAKEL

-42 VKFQTFTVGKLL
+42 VKFQTFTVAKLL

-63 QNDPDALTT
+63 QKDPDALTT

-97 HDIEFFST
+97 YGIEFFST

-143 IPVIMSTGMAD
+143 MPVIMSTGMAD
-154 MNEIQL
+154 LNEIQL
-160 ALEVLS
+160 AIEVLS

-184 PASFENINLR
+184 PASFENINLS
-194 AITSMQ
+194 AITSMK

-227 TIIEKHITLDRKLEI
+227 TIIEKHITLDSNMPGPDHKASMEPKDFQDMVSAIRNIERGLGNGIKAPTSEELEMRTVARKSLVANKKIEKGEI
-242 EDYISALTIDNFSI
+242 FTQENLT
-256 FIDDVKRL
+256 VKRP
-264 KESLGDGELIVSK
+264 G
-277 SERKYKSV
+277 
-285 SGKVVVANSDIE
+285 N
-297 IGETIDFKDLS
+297 
-308 LKRVDTNEFSP
+308 
-319 FFRKISD
+319 
-326 VQGKISAHKILK
+326 
-338 NQGVSKE
+338 GVSPMSINEVIGTKAVYSFE
-345 DLCKEN
+345 ENDLIKI